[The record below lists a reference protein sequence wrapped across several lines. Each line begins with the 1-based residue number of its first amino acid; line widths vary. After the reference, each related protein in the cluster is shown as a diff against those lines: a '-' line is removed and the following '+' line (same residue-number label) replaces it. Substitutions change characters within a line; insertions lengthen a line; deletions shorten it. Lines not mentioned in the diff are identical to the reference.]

1 MVALGL
7 SAAVVAGLLLVRQST
22 VAAYRVIAPP
32 NTRPLDP
39 TAEQTALTTAR
50 ALIRTARGQMPNLR
64 EEGREPLARSLE
76 LAADGYASA
85 SDRAASELRA
95 AAADIRAGRTPA
107 EPPALVETSQAGP
120 ARANDVV
127 GMSDTSALLRKADA
141 FLRGV
146 AGVTMDETTLA
157 TLDNLAFRLAAYQP
171 EVATRLV
178 DAATRVYEKLGIQR
192 PIAVTL

>member
-95 AAADIRAGRTPA
+95 AAADVRAGRTPA
-107 EPPALVETSQAGP
+107 EPPALVETGP

-127 GMSDTSALLRKADA
+127 DTSALLRKADA

-157 TLDNLAFRLAAYQP
+157 TLDNLAFRLVAYQP